1 MTKLNDVSQV
11 RVYRYSEVR
20 DLAERSNMSVSQLV
34 NFVLD
39 DLIRKAGKTGK
50 VELSIQ
56 AGEKNTGT
64 A

>member
-1 MTKLNDVSQV
+1 MTKLKDVSQV

-39 DLIRKAGKTGK
+39 DLIEKAGKDGR

-56 AGEKNTGT
+56 TGGKS
-64 A
+64 